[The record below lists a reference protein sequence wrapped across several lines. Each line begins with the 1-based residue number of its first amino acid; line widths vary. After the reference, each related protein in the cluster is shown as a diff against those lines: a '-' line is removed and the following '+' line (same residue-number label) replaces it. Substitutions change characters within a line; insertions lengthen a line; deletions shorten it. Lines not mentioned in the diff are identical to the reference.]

1 MKTTHHSEN
10 HKFWNIFFV
19 VLGIGMMAYGIK
31 DFVLPAILVLLGYLL
46 VNYGLKRMHKPPLA
60 SMVKNWIDELD

>member
-1 MKTTHHSEN
+1 MKTAHHPDS

-19 VLGIGMMAYGIK
+19 VLGLGMMAYGIK
-31 DFVLPAILVLLGYLL
+31 DFILPAILVLLGYLL

-60 SMVKNWIDELD
+60 NVVKAWIDELD